1 MSAVS
6 TCPTIWLNGDLRA
19 ADAAISVHDRGL
31 LLGESVF
38 ETILVKNQVPQF
50 WAAHLARLQTACK
63 AFELACPYNAAGLR
77 DGVLALLAA
86 QTIPRRGVLRITI
99 TGGAGGRGLVAGQ
112 AAGPNVIM
120 QISEAPP
127 HKPALQ
133 LADCTVRRMAGADS
147 TAHKTGTYIDNIM
160 ARRQA
165 LKAGADEAV
174 MMNQHG
180 RIACAA
186 AGNLFV
192 AQGDTLITPPVSE
205 GALPGIIRAALLDV
219 NEIDGMRIEE
229 AAIEMATLHASPAI
243 FITNSLNGV
252 AAAAYIAATEAQ
264 KKQGLALNEA
274 LPEFDKF

>member
-1 MSAVS
+1 MITLAGYTDLHPIGRGGVGDVHRAVRRSTGVTVAVKVLRDVSDESAAWRR
-6 TCPTIWLNGDLRA
+6 TR
-19 ADAAISVHDRGL
+19 R
-31 LLGESVF
+31 
-38 ETILVKNQVPQF
+38 
-50 WAAHLARLQTACK
+50 
-63 AFELACPYNAAGLR
+63 ELAA
-77 DGVLALLAA
+77 
-86 QTIPRRGVLRITI
+86 
-99 TGGAGGRGLVAGQ
+99 LVALDGH
-112 AAGPNVIM
+112 AVPFDAV
-120 QISEAPP
+120 
-127 HKPALQ
+127 HL
-133 LADCTVRRMAGADS
+133 
-147 TAHKTGTYIDNIM
+147 GTS
-160 ARRQA
+160 
-165 LKAGADEAV
+165 
-174 MMNQHG
+174 G

-243 FITNSLNGV
+243 FITNSLNGI